1 MCQWNGM
8 ENNTLTIQLLEE
20 KEVKVSDEPNK
31 NYDAE
36 VQTFRALA
44 GDSDADMLKN
54 FIDEVGSGIDVNI
67 EPIVLSPSS
76 DKSHRTV
83 SVIHIHEHTVFK
95 CFSRVFTLSS
105 HYICIPS
112 RLCII
117 FSRRS

>member
-1 MCQWNGM
+1 M

-44 GDSDADMLKN
+44 GDYDADMLKN
-54 FIDEVGSGIDVNI
+54 FIDQVGSGIDVNI

-83 SVIHIHEHTVFK
+83 SVIHIHEHPVFK

-105 HYICIPS
+105 HYICILS